1 MAANSITY
9 VPFSSLH
16 SIREVA
22 APVIMSDELRS
33 MIRQVEAQYRASNSP
48 TTILALK
55 GRLERGL
62 EIALKGDVLLNPIQP
77 LLCQVRS
84 SDGFS
89 LYEVNLE
96 EKTCNCPDSQ
106 KGYHCKHRVAAFL
119 FTQALRML
127 NQKQLRQSP
136 QPAPQDPQPS
146 SKGLSRERE
155 AQILKE
161 LGFDAVPSP
170 LTRSMPSVTAT
181 RLGNLYRKY
190 LHGEDLAGKSYVVEI
205 DEISQEVVT
214 PHPAQ
219 SSHAKWC
226 LWVKGLPVSFPKGIL
241 FGVVGEQDLVAIFG
255 NVDLASLKGKALVI
269 FPQPVLVAGQPKIAI
284 RFRRAE

>member
-1 MAANSITY
+1 MSANLITY

-33 MIRQVEAQYRASNSP
+33 MIRQVEAQYRSSNSS
-48 TTILALK
+48 TTLLALK

-62 EIALKGDVLLNPIQP
+62 EIALKGDVLLNPAQP
-77 LLCQVRS
+77 TLCQVRS

-96 EKTCNCPDSQ
+96 EKTCTCPDSQ

-119 FTQALRML
+119 FTQALRLL

-136 QPAPQDPQPS
+136 QPTPQDPQPS

-161 LGFDAVPSP
+161 LGFDAVPS
-170 LTRSMPSVTAT
+170 SVVLSRQAGSCQ
-181 RLGNLYRKY
+181 LGSLYRRF
-190 LHGEDLAGKSYVVEI
+190 LHGEDIAEKPLTVNI
-205 DEISQEVVT
+205 LDISKEMVIPVSTQ
-214 PHPAQ
+214 PAQ
-219 SSHAKWC
+219 PKWC
-226 LWVKGLPVSFPKGIL
+226 LWVSGLPEGLPNGIL
-241 FGVVGEQDLVAIFG
+241 FGAQGEKDLVNIFG
-255 NVDLASLKGKALVI
+255 KVDITSLKGKTLVI
-269 FPQPVLVAGQPKIAI
+269 YSQPLTVAGQAKVAI
-284 RFRRAE
+284 RFRSAQ